1 MRSDGLRMLPGR
13 EPAVPY
19 STVRPKLATGDL
31 FFLQTTTRVGRWI
44 EKLEEQADLPPYSH
58 VGMVIKDDV
67 NLLLWDAPGG
77 GDCFVDPY
85 ARDDPDN
92 RLYGLPV
99 EHPGCRVSV
108 LDNVLAYYA
117 TKVHVPKGDVPGFW
131 ARQLTPPVTGEQ
143 FTALRKFIN
152 RVDGLPFLT
161 DLGYFPLVAN
171 FAAGQRGTTLY
182 VGTYFC
188 SQLVADSYMHMGLL
202 KMDARP
208 PNAYAPAHFGIDT
221 ADFGMTDPPPLVPP
235 AALGDVF
242 FVTWDRS
249 PGHGTPCEQEAW

>member
-1 MRSDGLRMLPGR
+1 MRGDGPRMLPPR
-13 EPAVPY
+13 QPAVPY
-19 STVRPKLATGDL
+19 STVRPQLATGDL
-31 FFLQTTTRVGRWI
+31 FFLQTKTTVGRWI

-58 VGMVIKDDV
+58 VGMVVKDDTD
-67 NLLLWDAPGG
+67 LFLWDAPGG

-92 RLYGLPV
+92 RLYGSNV

-108 LDNVLAYYA
+108 LDDVLAYYA
-117 TKVHVPKGDVPGFW
+117 TKVAVPKGGVPGFW
-131 ARQLTPPVTGEQ
+131 VRRLTPPVSREQ

-161 DLGYFPLVAN
+161 DFGYFPLLAN
-171 FAAGQRGTTLY
+171 FEAGQRRTTLSF
-182 VGTYFC
+182 GTYFC

-202 KMDARP
+202 EMEARP

-221 ADFGMTDPPPLVPP
+221 ADFVITDPPPLVPP
-235 AALGDVF
+235 AALGKLC
-242 FVTWDRS
+242 FVTWDR
-249 PGHGTPCEQEAW
+249 PTGHGTQCEQEAW